1 MGLNAFLERQLHPER
16 IEDGAIEERVAAL
29 PTLSMSSEELYENF
43 PPSKQARVQGQPN
56 PREEAMQ
63 AGQAMPAAM
72 PQGPQRVIM
81 ELAQEEVLRATGSN
95 RQLQEVMV
103 QFWMNHF
110 NIFAPKG
117 ADKWL
122 VTSYERDTIR
132 PNAMGKFEDL
142 LVATAKS
149 PAMLFYL
156 DNWLSAMPT
165 PNYGLSDE
173 KRAPI
178 WRRDRAQENWPY
190 HARFG
195 GSFGPGPGAS
205 DTVRLPQRDPQT
217 EARLGNSPQRPNS
230 NKQMRRG
237 LNENYAREVMELH
250 TMGVDGGYT
259 QKDVIEVARCLTGW
273 SIDRP
278 QKGGGFIFR
287 PRMHDWSAKEVLGH
301 KISSGRGV
309 EDGMEVLH
317 LLAHHP
323 ATAHFISLKLCRRF
337 VADDPPPAL
346 VDRATQKFLKS
357 DGDIRA
363 VLKTILTSKEFY
375 SQAAYRAK
383 VKSPLELV
391 VSSVRAL
398 GAETDASVP
407 LLRMIAT
414 MGQPMFQYQAP
425 AGFPDRAGTWINSGS
440 LLMRINFAT
449 ALVANRIP
457 GTQIDFKQLDL
468 GAPGTRPEELV
479 EDLSKRLVGD
489 PLRAETRKA
498 ILENLS
504 DEGLAEQRSPDP
516 SPGIATGAG
525 SILASPDFQRR

>member
-1 MGLNAFLERQLHPER
+1 
-16 IEDGAIEERVAAL
+16 
-29 PTLSMSSEELYENF
+29 
-43 PPSKQARVQGQPN
+43 
-56 PREEAMQ
+56 
-63 AGQAMPAAM
+63 
-72 PQGPQRVIM
+72 
-81 ELAQEEVLRATGSN
+81 
-95 RQLQEVMV
+95 
-103 QFWMNHF
+103 
-110 NIFAPKG
+110 
-117 ADKWL
+117 
-122 VTSYERDTIR
+122 
-132 PNAMGKFEDL
+132 
-142 LVATAKS
+142 
-149 PAMLFYL
+149 
-156 DNWLSAMPT
+156 
-165 PNYGLSDE
+165 
-173 KRAPI
+173 
-178 WRRDRAQENWPY
+178 
-190 HARFG
+190 
-195 GSFGPGPGAS
+195 
-205 DTVRLPQRDPQT
+205 
-217 EARLGNSPQRPNS
+217 
-230 NKQMRRG
+230 MRRG

-259 QKDVIEVARCLTGW
+259 QKDVIEVARCLSGW

-301 KISSGRGV
+301 KIPAGRGV

-391 VSSVRAL
+391 ASSVRAL
-398 GAETDASVP
+398 GAQTDASVP
-407 LLRMIAT
+407 LLHMIAT

-468 GAPGTRPEELV
+468 GAPGARPEEVV

-489 PLRAETRKA
+489 PLRPETRKA

-516 SPGIATGAG
+516 SPRIATVAG
-525 SILASPDFQRR
+525 SILASPDFSKTVIGAVMSGK